1 MATQKI
7 SMGRDK
13 DTDYQSKKRAAVAQA
28 NAGNPYMWGLQDG
41 AAHAATVGYGQA
53 SKATRSPKYGNVN
66 VVTGDALDGHD
77 GNFKPLFD
85 TAGNAVIN
93 DYRNHTGYL
102 DGGVS
107 ATVQPQTDPELMG
120 QRVEQ
125 RLTEMSKGKQWGGL
139 NNRADVYG
147 GYNV

>member
-28 NAGNPYMWGLQDG
+28 NADNPYMWGLQDG

-53 SKATRSPKYGNVN
+53 SKATRDLKYGNVN

-77 GNFKPLFD
+77 GNFKPIHD
-85 TAGNAVIN
+85 AAGNSIIN

-102 DGGVS
+102 DGYVS
-107 ATVQPQTDPELMG
+107 STTDPQVDPELMG
-120 QRVEQ
+120 KRVQQRVSQ
-125 RLTEMSKGKQWGGL
+125 IANGQQWATL

>member
-53 SKATRSPKYGNVN
+53 SKATRDRKYGNVN

-77 GNFKPLFD
+77 GNFKPLYD
-85 TAGNAVIN
+85 AAGNQVIN

-102 DGGVS
+102 DGQAS
-107 ATVQPQTDPELMG
+107 ATTDPQVDPELMG
-120 QRVEQ
+120 KQA
-125 RLTEMSKGKQWGGL
+125 EMRIQQIATGQQWSTL
-139 NNRADVYG
+139 NDRAQVYG
-147 GYNV
+147 TY